1 VRETVCAREIARV
14 DSKAASD
21 DGAEEGGV
29 RVADV
34 CVRES
39 VCMCV

>member
-1 VRETVCAREIARV
+1 MCVGVSEKVCVREKV
-14 DSKAASD
+14 DLKAASD

-34 CVRES
+34 CV
-39 VCMCV
+39 